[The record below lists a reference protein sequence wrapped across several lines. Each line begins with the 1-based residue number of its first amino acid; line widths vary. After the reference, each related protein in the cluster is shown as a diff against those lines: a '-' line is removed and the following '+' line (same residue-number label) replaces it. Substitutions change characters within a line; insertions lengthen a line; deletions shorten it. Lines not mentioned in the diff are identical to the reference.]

1 MRHSDKI
8 ALNTLVSKYGADNVN
23 NQIKKINE
31 SIKYNSNYNSV
42 GRGVDEVYKAL
53 SEVDYKFYNKDG
65 KSLTLEEM
73 ENALSFFLDKYY
85 ENERMGWSEDDEY
98 DEDDEY

>member
-8 ALNTLVSKYGADNVN
+8 ALNLLITKYGADNVN

-31 SIKYNSNYNSV
+31 SIEYNSNYNST
-42 GRGVDEVYKAL
+42 GRGVDEVYEAL
-53 SEVDYKFYNKDG
+53 SEVDYNFYNKDG

-85 ENERMGWSEDDEY
+85 EDERMGWSEDDEY
-98 DEDDEY
+98 DEEDEY

>member
-8 ALNTLVSKYGADNVN
+8 ALNSLITKYGADNVN

-31 SIKYNSNYNSV
+31 SIEYNSNYNST
-42 GRGVDEVYKAL
+42 GRGVDEVYEAL
-53 SEVDYKFYNKDG
+53 SEVDYNFYNKDG

-85 ENERMGWSEDDEY
+85 EDERMGWSEDDEY
-98 DEDDEY
+98 DEEDEY